1 MYYLNQYKVMKHLL
15 LFIAII
21 VAVASSSFAQ
31 SQPPQPLIKG
41 YQLPTV
47 SFWGERAG
55 GARILVRVDSDSL
68 HVTLFN
74 TAYVGP
80 QSTKFAIADKVVTTS
95 FYGETRGKVYAYHY
109 AVLGDPAN
117 YLVSVNMQTRTI
129 VFGQIVFNLTSN

>member
-21 VAVASSSFAQ
+21 VATASSFAQ
-31 SQPPQPLIKG
+31 SQPQPLVSG

-55 GARILVRVDSDSL
+55 GARILIRVESDSL

-74 TAYVGP
+74 TTYVGP

-129 VFGQIVFNLTSN
+129 IFGELIFNLTSN

>member
-1 MYYLNQYKVMKHLL
+1 MKH

-21 VAVASSSFAQ
+21 VAVASSLFAQQ
-31 SQPPQPLIKG
+31 SQPQPLVSG

-47 SFWGERAG
+47 SFWGERDG
-55 GARILVRVDSDSL
+55 GARILIRVERDSL

-117 YLVSVNMQTRTI
+117 YLVSINMQTRTI

>member
-1 MYYLNQYKVMKHLL
+1 MKHL

-21 VAVASSSFAQ
+21 VAVASSLFAQ
-31 SQPPQPLIKG
+31 SQSQPQPLVSG

-47 SFWGERAG
+47 AFWGERDG
-55 GARILVRVDSDSL
+55 GARILIRVDNDSL

-74 TAYVGP
+74 TAYVRP
-80 QSTKFAIADKVVTTS
+80 QSTQFAIADKVVTTS

-117 YLVSVNMQTRTI
+117 YLVSVNVQTRTI
-129 VFGQIVFNLTSN
+129 IFGELVFNLTSN

>member
-21 VAVASSSFAQ
+21 VATAASLFAQ
-31 SQPPQPLIKG
+31 SQPQPLVSG

-55 GARILVRVDSDSL
+55 GARILIRVENDSL

-117 YLVSVNMQTRTI
+117 YLVSINMQTRTI

>member
-1 MYYLNQYKVMKHLL
+1 MKHLL
-15 LFIAII
+15 FIVTTI
-21 VAVASSSFAQ
+21 VVVASSSFAQ
-31 SQPPQPLIKG
+31 SQQSQPQPLVSG

-55 GARILVRVDSDSL
+55 GARILIRVESDSL

>member
-1 MYYLNQYKVMKHLL
+1 MKHLL
-15 LFIAII
+15 FIVTTI
-21 VAVASSSFAQ
+21 VVVASSSFAQ
-31 SQPPQPLIKG
+31 SQQSQPQPLVSG

-47 SFWGERAG
+47 SFWGERDG
-55 GARILVRVDSDSL
+55 GARILIRVDNDSL

-74 TAYVGP
+74 TAYVRP

-129 VFGQIVFNLTSN
+129 VFGELIFNLTSN